1 MKASVKAQKE
11 TYLQPVCTI
20 IKLQT
25 ESHMMVISAG
35 TTNPKEGG
43 DPTGGNGNTPNPF
56 GASPSKFQWFDEEN

>member
-1 MKASVKAQKE
+1 M
-11 TYLQPVCTI
+11 
-20 IKLQT
+20 QT

-56 GASPSKFQWFDEEN
+56 GASPSKFQWSMKKTK